1 MATVLVIDDEEA
13 LRSVICKRLALE
25 GHETLSYADA
35 APALTHTDLATV
47 DLVIID
53 LVMPTPGEEAVQTMR
68 EQGFDKPIV
77 VLSGHLKPGD
87 EERLLGLGV
96 DAVLSKPFRLM
107 GLLTNIEPYLT
118 GK

>member
-13 LRSVICKRLALE
+13 LRSVICKRLNLE
-25 GHETLSYADA
+25 GHQTLSYHDA
-35 APALTHTDLATV
+35 GPALAEVDLATI
-47 DLVIID
+47 DLVIVD
-53 LVMPTPGEEAVQTMR
+53 LVMPTPGEKAVQTIR
-68 EQGFDKPIV
+68 EQGFDMPIV

-87 EERLLGLGV
+87 DERLQGLGV
-96 DAVLSKPFRLM
+96 EKVLSKPFRLM